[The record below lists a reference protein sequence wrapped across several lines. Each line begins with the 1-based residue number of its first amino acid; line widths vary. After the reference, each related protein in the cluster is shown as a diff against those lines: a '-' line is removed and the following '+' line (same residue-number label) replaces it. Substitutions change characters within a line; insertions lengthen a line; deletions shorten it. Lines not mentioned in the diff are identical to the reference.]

1 MIKHFL
7 CFIMSFYVWACAY
20 IFFPHCSMHSFKMLH
35 NKCVHFIMFVLG
47 EQLDKCKI
55 WWHAFG
61 LNLLISIGYP
71 FLGHL

>member
-1 MIKHFL
+1 MIYHKIF
-7 CFIMSFYVWACAY
+7 FVMSFYVWACAY
-20 IFFPHCSMHSFKMLH
+20 FFLLHYGLHSSKVLR
-35 NKCVHFIMFVLG
+35 NKCVHLIMCVLG

-61 LNLLISIGYP
+61 LSLLISIGYL